1 MLLAS
6 GGAAWQL
13 SDTEL
18 APVLGRGLSD
28 GVALLAL
35 ATIWAAGLL
44 PGDRLMPVLP
54 VTSRLRF
61 DVGEPDLRGGV

>member
-1 MLLAS
+1 M
-6 GGAAWQL
+6 
-13 SDTEL
+13 
-18 APVLGRGLSD
+18 LGRGLSD